1 MGKAL
6 TQPAA
11 NAHRLLGAAL
21 FGSCSMC
28 FSEGISLLIDGVK
41 DLVASLSDKAL
52 A

>member
-6 TQPAA
+6 TQPAV

-21 FGSCSMC
+21 FGWCLMC
-28 FSEGISLLIDGVK
+28 FCDGISLLIDGVR

>member
-6 TQPAA
+6 TQPAIS
-11 NAHRLLGAAL
+11 AHCLPGAAL

-28 FSEGISLLIDGVK
+28 FCDGISLLIDGVR